1 MSCPLTKFDSS
12 YGGMIY
18 QGSVNV
24 FVSVF
29 KVSPECLPVEPLS
42 LEPTS
47 SPAQGP
53 QFVNV
58 FFLPGASLKFSQFS
72 VKASL
77 HLQHLSRMQISSCY
91 QGSARLA
98 TPARQARHAR
108 LLSCS
113 PARRLLACSPA
124 RQLLQ
129 LACYHGYARLQ

>member
-47 SPAQGP
+47 S
-53 QFVNV
+53 
-58 FFLPGASLKFSQFS
+58 
-72 VKASL
+72 
-77 HLQHLSRMQISSCY
+77 
-91 QGSARLA
+91 
-98 TPARQARHAR
+98 
-108 LLSCS
+108 
-113 PARRLLACSPA
+113 
-124 RQLLQ
+124 
-129 LACYHGYARLQ
+129 